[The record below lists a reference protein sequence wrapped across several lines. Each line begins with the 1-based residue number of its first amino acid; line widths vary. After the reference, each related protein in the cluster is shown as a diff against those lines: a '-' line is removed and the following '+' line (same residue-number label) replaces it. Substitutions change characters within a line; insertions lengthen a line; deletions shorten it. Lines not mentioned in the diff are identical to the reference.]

1 MYITVAAAAARQ
13 DEPTAPGGAAMDI
26 AGAAEE
32 SENGLPQ
39 GHGGKKKKLFD
50 YFNFSRLA
58 VI

>member
-1 MYITVAAAAARQ
+1 MAAAVAHQ
-13 DEPTAPGGAAMDI
+13 DEPTAGGAAMDI

-39 GHGGKKKKLFD
+39 GHGGKKKK
-50 YFNFSRLA
+50 N